1 MSLDECRAL
10 EALKEDTNTT
20 IEDWEANCD
29 DMSFGDVWDG
39 TEPLATSHAGGEFT
53 DLAREVLGDFWK
65 INNRVQC
72 VDNHTR
78 HDCVLRRNQAFTEQM
93 PVMTDAYLAWS
104 LTKFKEEFKSFFER
118 LQNED
123 LERNSAQDCGEW
135 SISMI
140 DVFCE

>member
-1 MSLDECRAL
+1 MSLDERRAL

-29 DMSFGDVWDG
+29 DMSFGDVWNG
-39 TEPLATSHAGGEFT
+39 TEPLTISHAGGEFT

-65 INNRVQC
+65 M
-72 VDNHTR
+72 
-78 HDCVLRRNQAFTEQM
+78 NQAFTEQM

-104 LTKFKEEFKSFFER
+104 LTKSKEEFKSFFER

-123 LERNSAQDCGEW
+123 LERNSARDCGEW
-135 SISMI
+135 SISVI